1 MGFLLPKKDSK
12 SSEIGRCEDV
22 NTSVE
27 LRWHQRLPFL
37 IDFRLHCWCFRYP
50 AANPLR
56 LEIYFTI
63 YDMFEPHPRSG
74 YSIFPVLKP
83 WNWQILPEISIWTG
97 LQPSSC
103 SLVPASHGLCGIIP
117 NCVQKR
123 RFPNP
128 RYFQYYLDYCDMT
141 RKKKLEIFRDFVTC
155 LIMSHVLQGKSS
167 PSWTSRI
174 HPRAAH
180 ASRTRSVDLTVFCE
194 KLGPSWSFDF
204 TWSSW
209 MVGSLVDCWVGKW
222 VGGTRR
228 CVQLAWACEFCG

>member
-1 MGFLLPKKDSK
+1 MLWTLLLIAGLSSWLLHSILTQRGPIINERMSWLPLSHSTAQLFNPLLHGAVRFSPPFTRDTGLSSYRHSTSHVTWTASLAATKTKKNKVVNQWWVFLLPKKDSK

-117 NCVQKR
+117 KCVQKR

-128 RYFQYYLDYCDMT
+128 SYFQYYL
-141 RKKKLEIFRDFVTC
+141 
-155 LIMSHVLQGKSS
+155 H
-167 PSWTSRI
+167 
-174 HPRAAH
+174 
-180 ASRTRSVDLTVFCE
+180 
-194 KLGPSWSFDF
+194 
-204 TWSSW
+204 
-209 MVGSLVDCWVGKW
+209 
-222 VGGTRR
+222 
-228 CVQLAWACEFCG
+228 

>member
-1 MGFLLPKKDSK
+1 MKGCHDCPCLIQLLNCSTPCCMVLSDFHHPLPEILACLHTGTPLAMWPEQQVWRPPKQKKKNKVVNQWWVFLLPKKDSK

-103 SLVPASHGLCGIIP
+103 SLVPASHGLCGFIP
-117 NCVQKR
+117 KCVQKR

-128 RYFQYYLDYCDMT
+128 RYFQYYL
-141 RKKKLEIFRDFVTC
+141 
-155 LIMSHVLQGKSS
+155 H
-167 PSWTSRI
+167 
-174 HPRAAH
+174 
-180 ASRTRSVDLTVFCE
+180 
-194 KLGPSWSFDF
+194 
-204 TWSSW
+204 
-209 MVGSLVDCWVGKW
+209 
-222 VGGTRR
+222 
-228 CVQLAWACEFCG
+228 